1 LRLVA
6 TSCGFECYQ
15 LDVGNYGDHAWALLA
30 IGRWKGVGIS
40 MTVWAGNLFADVADL
55 SAANI
60 GEEAFSEIL
69 ARPGL
74 KIERIISQGQT
85 SPPGFWYD
93 QAWNE
98 WVIVLKGSATLQFE
112 HEPAARALGAGITSS
127 SLPGNATAS
136 SGRSRD
142 SQRSGSPSISS
153 ERFSQS
159 VQPVWGPASLLVHIT
174 SIR

>member
-1 LRLVA
+1 M
-6 TSCGFECYQ
+6 TIQ
-15 LDVGNYGDHAWALLA
+15 L
-30 IGRWKGVGIS
+30 
-40 MTVWAGNLFADVADL
+40 GNLFADVSDV

-74 KIERIISQGQT
+74 KIERIISQGQI

-112 HEPAARALGAGITSS
+112 QEPDARSLGVGDYVFIPARKRHRVAWTEPQ
-127 SLPGNATAS
+127 LPT
-136 SGRSRD
+136 
-142 SQRSGSPSISS
+142 
-153 ERFSQS
+153 
-159 VQPVWGPASLLVHIT
+159 VWLAVHFE
-174 SIR
+174 